1 MSRIPP
7 PPPTLDNPHDLG
19 EKPSRLPRALQ
30 WVGLGLFLLSLVVAS
45 VFAVTEH
52 WRRATFMLGVGM
64 IWLALLRLTCDSRIL
79 GVFAVRSR
87 RFDALF
93 CVVVGGMMTFLS
105 ASVDA
110 LGS

>member
-1 MSRIPP
+1 MADAPP
-7 PPPTLDNPHDLG
+7 PSLDNPHDLG
-19 EKPSRLPRALQ
+19 EKPSSLPRALQ
-30 WVGLGLFLLSLVVAS
+30 WAGLALFLVGLVVAS

-52 WRRATFMLGVGM
+52 WRRATFTLGAAL
-64 IWLALLRLTCDSRIL
+64 IWLAGLRLSCDSRVL

-93 CVVVGGMMTFLS
+93 CALLGGTMAFLS

>member
-1 MSRIPP
+1 MTDEPSLS
-7 PPPTLDNPHDLG
+7 LDNPHDLG
-19 EKPSRLPRALQ
+19 TKPSPLPRALQ
-30 WVGLGLFLLSLVVAS
+30 WGGLTVFLIGLVVAS
-45 VFAVTEH
+45 GFAVTEH
-52 WRRATFMLGVGM
+52 WRRATFMLGAAM
-64 IWLALLRLTCDSRIL
+64 IWLALLRLTCDSRVL

-93 CVVVGGMMTFLS
+93 CAVVGGVMAFLA

>member
-1 MSRIPP
+1 MSDDPSLS
-7 PPPTLDNPHDLG
+7 LDNPHDLG
-19 EKPSRLPRALQ
+19 TKPSPLPRALQ
-30 WVGLGLFLLSLVVAS
+30 WAGLAAFLVALVVAS
-45 VFAVTEH
+45 GFAVTEH
-52 WRRATFMLGVGM
+52 WRRATFTLGAAM

-93 CVVVGGMMTFLS
+93 CTVLGGVMVFLS